1 MKIEVNNLS
10 FSYKKKS
17 APVLDG
23 ASVVLEEG
31 NIYALLGPNGSGKT
45 TFANLILGLLKPSGG
60 SITIDGKDA
69 GKISAAQRAKSI
81 GYLFQNPDMQ
91 LFAPTV
97 MEELTFPFEIEGA
110 LTNEKKEALKKTLKD
125 FGLEGMEERFPLT
138 MSGGE
143 KQRLALAT
151 VMSRSVKFLILDEPT
166 SAIDMGGRE
175 FISDFV
181 NGFAGGALIITHDKE
196 FLESLKNP
204 KILTLKGG
212 KIYEA

>member
-1 MKIEVNNLS
+1 
-10 FSYKKKS
+10 
-17 APVLDG
+17 
-23 ASVVLEEG
+23 
-31 NIYALLGPNGSGKT
+31 

-110 LTNEKKEALKKTLKD
+110 LTDEKKEELKKTLKD